1 MAAQQGSQWH
11 LNHLLKWLHLYNVN
25 VQAPPPDAANLS
37 DGVVVAMV
45 LSMIDPPWFHED
57 WLSKIKRNVGS
68 NKILKVSNL
77 KKVLERLVDYYEV
90 HLDQRLSGFSIPDVN
105 KIGEGSDENELCRL
119 LQLVLGCAVHC
130 ERQEEFIQAILQM
143 EEEVQQGIMTAIQEL
158 PGIQELA
165 GGSLVP
171 NSDSLAAMAGRS
183 PNQTTG
189 GLGFQNLL
197 SQLEAAN
204 EERKLLAKERQKL
217 NLQISHLQ
225 DEINHLQTEVESLR
239 SGGTLESMDKDASK
253 TEMLIQKREI
263 LRLTEELMKSDT
275 AKEEFR
281 IRCESFEQ
289 ELSRMRLRQEDLQ
302 NAADENRSLKD
313 EVDILRERSGRLTTA
328 ESTIDSMR
336 KKVEEGNELK
346 RQLRKL
352 DEKNAQYVHQN
363 MELEEELKKLGPWKS
378 QLELQKKQIS
388 ELQLKL
394 DEERKTADKFE
405 LQFKN
410 LQEKNET
417 LNQEKERLMG
427 ERNKLTEANEEL
439 RFAQLNH
446 GTTSTMID
454 GSPTTTGGVDT
465 LDMIPPE
472 IREKLLRLEHENR
485 RLRKQQ
491 DGQQHSGP
499 SNQEVLETVLGGL
512 QERIDQLEA
521 ENRCSFYDNPPK
533 KRSPLVDS
541 CQSTS
546 LSSKPVFAGPVSKS
560 ISSTTTLRTT
570 ASYSELAP
578 VKSVAVECRVDTRV
592 SRVEQL
598 KEAFL
603 SRVSNLHNSNVP
615 KKPFQRSLSHGCD
628 KALAFTHDCN
638 RTILHQHP
646 PSTTSSPLNHRRQ
659 IENIKVM
666 NNLIDLST
674 RETPP
679 PPVEAV
685 VITRDSTPRSL
696 TAFSDN
702 IDDTDSHHVRPTD
715 SFDSPTSTGIEEPS
729 VEFDSLSTDFDNSV
743 EDHFPNTPTRSY
755 TYNISKKDV
764 NNSPDDVIQVDSA
777 FRGDRDSVC
786 SGSVSVSSFSIISE
800 AITASDRSF
809 ERCHSS
815 TFFLTPRSTTRNS
828 QSDTVSRKSFAKTLR
843 KRKMFK
849 VAANAMFSLCGP

>member
-521 ENRCSFYDNPPK
+521 ENRKSNQRVSELEIQLEDQ
-533 KRSPLVDS
+533 RVAS
-541 CQSTS
+541 
-546 LSSKPVFAGPVSKS
+546 PVSNDSHESRHNVSSLKIRIKS
-560 ISSTTTLRTT
+560 LEREAFQKKMDMDKLESKLVEQRDLLHRTKESLRQKENDMHGMEERYKKHIEKAKHVLQSLNTHHSSTP
-570 ASYSELAP
+570 E
-578 VKSVAVECRVDTRV
+578 VAALIG
-592 SRVEQL
+592 QL
-598 KEAFL
+598 KEKDKL
-603 SRVSNLHNSNVP
+603 IERLERETEH
-615 KKPFQRSLSHGCD
+615 H
-628 KALAFTHDCN
+628 KAL
-638 RTILHQHP
+638 
-646 PSTTSSPLNHRRQ
+646 
-659 IENIKVM
+659 
-666 NNLIDLST
+666 
-674 RETPP
+674 RETEDHL
-679 PPVEAV
+679 V
-685 VITRDSTPRSL
+685 T
-696 TAFSDN
+696 TAFYN
-702 IDDTDSHHVRPTD
+702 LVYRLLLL
-715 SFDSPTSTGIEEPS
+715 FDG
-729 VEFDSLSTDFDNSV
+729 
-743 EDHFPNTPTRSY
+743 
-755 TYNISKKDV
+755 
-764 NNSPDDVIQVDSA
+764 
-777 FRGDRDSVC
+777 C
-786 SGSVSVSSFSIISE
+786 
-800 AITASDRSF
+800 
-809 ERCHSS
+809 
-815 TFFLTPRSTTRNS
+815 
-828 QSDTVSRKSFAKTLR
+828 TVH
-843 KRKMFK
+843 
-849 VAANAMFSLCGP
+849 